1 MPPQGRLLDI
11 SFNPIDVHL
20 CPLCPHPVK
29 GPAIMGSPNVFVN
42 KLPALRIT
50 DKGIHLLCCGP
61 NKWMALTGS
70 MTVFINK
77 LPAHRLMDKDLHCG
91 GLGFLVKGSPNV
103 ITGG

>member
-1 MPPQGRLLDI
+1 M
-11 SFNPIDVHL
+11 
-20 CPLCPHPVK
+20 CPHPVK
-29 GPAIMGSPNVFVN
+29 GPAITGSPNVFVN

-50 DKGIHLLCCGP
+50 DKGFHLLCCGP